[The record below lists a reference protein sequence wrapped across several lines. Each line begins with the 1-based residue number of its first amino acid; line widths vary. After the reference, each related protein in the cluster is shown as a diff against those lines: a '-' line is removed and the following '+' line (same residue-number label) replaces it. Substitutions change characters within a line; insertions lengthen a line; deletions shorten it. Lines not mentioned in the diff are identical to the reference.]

1 MQFRKREIVTL
12 IEPGGGHTNLAMRSP
27 KQAYEE
33 PWMRNRSSR
42 VIKRRDIVKRIAAAT
57 LALVLACL
65 VPGASGAE
73 SAGGKAPT
81 FEIRVLIANLTN
93 DRDKIDKEAQRL
105 DKALK
110 SQFRYEGIRVLDSV
124 NVTLSG
130 DEVWNLKLPSRRRL
144 RIRPLVVEAES
155 ALISVEISGL
165 VQSDLKIK
173 SGQLVIIGAER
184 FHEGKLVIAI
194 DASR

>member
-1 MQFRKREIVTL
+1 
-12 IEPGGGHTNLAMRSP
+12 
-27 KQAYEE
+27 
-33 PWMRNRSSR
+33 
-42 VIKRRDIVKRIAAAT
+42 
-57 LALVLACL
+57 
-65 VPGASGAE
+65 
-73 SAGGKAPT
+73 
-81 FEIRVLIANLTN
+81 
-93 DRDKIDKEAQRL
+93 
-105 DKALK
+105 
-110 SQFRYEGIRVLDSV
+110 EGIRVLDSV
-124 NVTLSG
+124 KVTLSG

>member
-33 PWMRNRSSR
+33 RWMRNRSSR
-42 VIKRRDIVKRIAAAT
+42 VMKRCDIVKRIAAAT
-57 LALVLACL
+57 LALACL

-73 SAGGKAPT
+73 SAVGKAPT
-81 FEIRVLIANLTN
+81 FEIRVLVANLTN
-93 DRDKIDKEAQRL
+93 DRDKIDKEARRL

-124 NVTLSG
+124 KVTLSG